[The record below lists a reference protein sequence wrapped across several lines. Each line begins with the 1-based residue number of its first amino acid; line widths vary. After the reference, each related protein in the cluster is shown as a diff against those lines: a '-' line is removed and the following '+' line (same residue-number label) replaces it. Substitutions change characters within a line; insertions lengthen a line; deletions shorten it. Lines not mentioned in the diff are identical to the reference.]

1 MVKRDREYR
10 VVENISII
18 CFAIGLVIAC
28 ITRFILFIYI
38 SVISVPI
45 SFWIISKNKVGGGES
60 HFQQKKGNRNGILK

>member
-28 ITRFILFIYI
+28 ITRFIPFIYI

-45 SFWIISKNKVGGGES
+45 SFWIISKNKVGGWRKPFPTKERK
-60 HFQQKKGNRNGILK
+60 QKWDS

>member
-1 MVKRDREYR
+1 MIKRDREYR

-28 ITRFILFIYI
+28 ITRFIPFIYI

-45 SFWIISKNKVGGGES
+45 SFWIISKNKVGGGWRKPFPTKERK
-60 HFQQKKGNRNGILK
+60 QKWDS